1 MIKLFFEIAHI
12 IMIVARCTTINRKR
26 GGGGGGGGG
35 GGFDMFWV
43 EKKTELKM
51 Q

>member
-1 MIKLFFEIAHI
+1 
-12 IMIVARCTTINRKR
+12 MIVGVHLPTGKGTAGR
-26 GGGGGGGGG
+26 GGGGG